1 MPWTKLQAD
10 AVKWEQYSPPKRG
23 ERRLT
28 YREAIREA
36 QAQALEIDPHVF
48 IMGEGVD
55 DPGGIFGTT
64 LGLQQKFGKERVF
77 DLPLAENCFTGIA
90 AGAAIAGMR
99 PIVVHM
105 RMDFLPLSMDQIINH
120 AAKWRYMFGSKQH
133 VPLTIRSIIGRGW
146 GSAAQHSQSLQG
158 LFLHVPGLKI
168 VMPSSAYDVKGLL
181 LASIADPDPVLF
193 IEHRWL
199 YEIAEH
205 VPGEMYTIP
214 IGKGI
219 IRRKGKDVTVVA
231 VSYMVFEAMR
241 AAKQLYE
248 KEGID
253 IEVLDMRAINPLNED
268 LLFASVKKTGRLII
282 ADTGWKTG
290 GITAEIAARV
300 SEKIFSHLKAPI
312 KRVALPDT
320 PTPASPVLEK
330 AYYPGK
336 KEIITAI
343 NRVIHADKRK
353 KKSNG

>member
-1 MPWTKLQAD
+1 MR
-10 AVKWEQYSPPKRG
+10 E
-23 ERRLT
+23 LT
-28 YREAIREA
+28 YREAVREA
-36 QAQALEIDPHVF
+36 LREEMKRDQSVFLLGEEIAEF
-48 IMGEGVD
+48 
-55 DPGGIFGTT
+55 GGSHKVT
-64 LGLQQKFGKERVF
+64 LGLVDEFGHDRVRNT
-77 DLPLAENCFTGIA
+77 PIAEA
-90 AGAAIAGMR
+90 AIGGAALGAAIVGMR
-99 PIVVHM
+99 PVAEIM
-105 RMDFLPLSMDQIINH
+105 FIDFSLIAMDQIINH
-120 AAKWRYMFGSKQH
+120 ATKWRYMFGSKQH

-205 VPGEMYTIP
+205 VPEEMYTIP

-231 VSYMVFEAMR
+231 VSYMVFEAMH

-253 IEVLDMRAINPLNED
+253 IEVLDMRAIKPLDED

>member
-10 AVKWEQYSPPKRG
+10 AAKWEQYLPSKQG

-36 QAQALEIDPHVF
+36 QAQALKLDPRVF

-64 LGLQQKFGKERVF
+64 LGLHQKFGKERVF
-77 DLPLAENCFTGIA
+77 DLPLAENGFTGIA
-90 AGAAIAGMR
+90 VGAAIVGMR

-105 RMDFLPLSMDQIINH
+105 RMDFLPLSMDQIVNH
-120 AAKWRYMFGSKQH
+120 AAKWRYMFGSNQH

-158 LFLHVPGLKI
+158 LFLHVPGLKM

-199 YEIAEH
+199 YENAEH

-214 IGKGI
+214 LGKGI
-219 IRRKGKDVTVVA
+219 IKRKGKDVTVVA
-231 VSYMVFEAMR
+231 VSYMVFEAMQ
-241 AAKQLYE
+241 AARELHE
-248 KEGID
+248 EEGID
-253 IEVLDMRAINPLNED
+253 VEILDMRTINPLDEG
-268 LLFASVKKTGRLII
+268 LLFVSVKKTGRLII

-290 GITAEIAARV
+290 GVAAEIAARV

-320 PTPASPVLEK
+320 PTPASPVLEE

-336 KEIITAI
+336 KEIISAI
-343 NRVIHADKRK
+343 KKAIHRGCK
-353 KKSNG
+353 